1 MRLFQHGITLLLSLL
16 IMSPLAFASP
26 ADDDAGLEDNMTY
39 HLYDDIDL
47 VSTLKFDY
55 GKPRIVI
62 KSVYPQLASETPH
75 DSVSVFND
83 LAKQIVNEGINNYRD
98 QVKANAAVQ
107 KRLAKDKISNNF
119 YVDYNTAFLRVK
131 KQRILSVRM
140 SFQGYVAGMA
150 HDFHRHVAFNF
161 DLTDNHQ
168 LTLSELFLPDSDYL
182 NTIAELARDQLLH
195 RLKDKKLVMQGT
207 EPTAENFAVWNLK
220 PSGILFTFD
229 EYQVAPYVYG
239 AQTVL
244 IPYTAIA
251 NILAPES
258 NLSYCIEHSA
268 RCNNNSVLTGGFIDE
283 A

>member
-1 MRLFQHGITLLLSLL
+1 MNLFKHCLPLILSLL
-16 IMSPLAFASP
+16 LLTPIVHA
-26 ADDDAGLEDNMTY
+26 ADEDAGLEDNMTY

-62 KSVYPQLASETPH
+62 KSVYPQLASETEH
-75 DSVSVFND
+75 DSVSVFNG
-83 LAKQIVNEGINNYRD
+83 LAKQMVNDAIIDYRNK
-98 QVKANAAVQ
+98 VKSNESVQ
-107 KRLAKDKISNNF
+107 KTLPKDKITNNF
-119 YVDYNTAFLRVK
+119 YIDYNTAFLRVK

-150 HDFHRHVAFNF
+150 HDFHRHASLNF
-161 DLTDNHQ
+161 DLTDNHP
-168 LTLSELFLPDSDYL
+168 LTLSELFLPESDYL
-182 NTIAELARDQLLH
+182 GTISELAREQLSR
-195 RLKDKKLVMQGT
+195 RLKDHQMVIQGT

-220 PSGILFTFD
+220 PNGILFTFE

-251 NILAPES
+251 NILAPS
-258 NLSYCIEHSA
+258 SQLTYCIEHSA